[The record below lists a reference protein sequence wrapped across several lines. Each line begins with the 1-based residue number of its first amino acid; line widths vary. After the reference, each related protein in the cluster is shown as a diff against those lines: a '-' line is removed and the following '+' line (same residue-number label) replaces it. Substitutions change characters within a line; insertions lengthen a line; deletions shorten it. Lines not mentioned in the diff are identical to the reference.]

1 MTFKRG
7 TGLRTGSRTGSAI
20 VITACII
27 LQACTVNEVITAEET
42 ELIVAEST
50 VDEAKLLDIGIVE
63 FDGGVDVTNDPADSG
78 VYSEIR
84 GAESRYLPYHL
95 KTTLQ
100 GTGHWGAVR
109 VIPSS
114 TAFTDVVISGEIKK
128 SDGEFVTVRISVDD
142 AKGRH
147 WYDRDYSAQ
156 TGMSSYSVNRDRRQD
171 PYQKMFND
179 IANDLQ
185 AYVAQLPAKDI
196 EQLRQVS
203 ELQFFGDMSPSA
215 YGGHLQEDE
224 DGIVSIVRLP
234 AENDPAVA
242 RLRQIRERDR
252 LVVDTLNEHYAN
264 FYYGIAIPYHAWR
277 KTSREEQINYRQVK
291 RSATLQTLMGVVV
304 LAGSLAVDTDSSSSS
319 QRRVNRSLQSI
330 GISQGVEQIFAGF
343 SRRSEATLHM
353 EAIKELS
360 ESFGSEAAPMV
371 IDVEGQTRRLT
382 GTAAAQYESWRRL
395 LKEIYEAE
403 TGFTDSVE
411 VGSPAREAEP
421 TG

>member
-1 MTFKRG
+1 MRN
-7 TGLRTGSRTGSAI
+7 LRRLLPRSPVPLIALVCVAGQG
-20 VITACII
+20 
-27 LQACTVNEVITAEET
+27 CTVNEVITAEET
-42 ELIVAEST
+42 ELILAEET
-50 VDEAKLLDIGIVE
+50 VDESMLLDIGVVE
-63 FDGGVDVTNDPADSG
+63 FDDGVAEENDPTDSG
-78 VYSEIR
+78 VYGEIR
-84 GAESRYLPYHL
+84 GAEARYLPYHL

-109 VIPSS
+109 VIPSRD
-114 TAFTDVVISGEIKK
+114 AFTDVIISGRIDK
-128 SDGEFVTVRISVDD
+128 SDGEYVKLDVSVHD
-142 AKGRH
+142 ATGSH
-147 WYDRDYSAQ
+147 WYSETYTAQ
-156 TGMSSYSVNRDRRQD
+156 TGISSYSERRDRSQD
-171 PYQKMFND
+171 PYQKVFND

-185 AYVAQLPAKDI
+185 AYVAAMPPKEVSQV
-196 EQLRQVS
+196 RQVS
-203 ELQFFGDMSPSA
+203 ELQFFGDMSPAAFGEHLSA
-215 YGGHLQEDE
+215 DE
-224 DGIVSIVRLP
+224 DGILSVVRLP
-234 AENDPAVA
+234 AENDPTVG

-264 FYYGIAIPYHAWR
+264 FYYGIAIPYSAWR
-277 KTSREEQINYRQVK
+277 KTSREEAINYRQVK

-319 QRRVNRSLQSI
+319 KRRMQRSIQSI
-330 GISQGVEQIFAGF
+330 GISQGFDQIFAGF
-343 SRRSEATLHM
+343 SRRSEASLHV

-403 TGFTDSVE
+403 TGFSTTVE

>member
-1 MTFKRG
+1 MRIMRRASPLVALALFAVQG
-7 TGLRTGSRTGSAI
+7 
-20 VITACII
+20 
-27 LQACTVNEVITAEET
+27 CTVNEVITAEET
-42 ELIVAEST
+42 ELVVADDP
-50 VDEAKLLDIGIVE
+50 VDEALLLDIGVVE
-63 FDGGVDVTNDPADSG
+63 FDAGVPDDNDPADTRI
-78 VYSEIR
+78 YEEIR
-84 GAESRYLPYHL
+84 GAEARYLPYHL

-109 VIPSS
+109 VIPSRE
-114 TAFTDVVISGEIKK
+114 AFTDVIISGRIDK
-128 SDGEFVTVRISVDD
+128 SDGEYVKLEISVDD
-142 AKGRH
+142 AMGRH
-147 WYDRDYSAQ
+147 WYSEKYTAQ
-156 TGMSSYSVNRDRRQD
+156 TGVSSYSERRDRRLD
-171 PYQKMFND
+171 PYQKVFND

-185 AYVAQLPAKDI
+185 AYVAQMPQ
-196 EQLRQVS
+196 EQIRRIRQVS
-203 ELQFFGDMSPSA
+203 ELQFFGDMSPA
-215 YGGHLQEDE
+215 QFGDHLATDE
-224 DGIVSIVRLP
+224 DGIVQVMRLP

-264 FYYGIAIPYHAWR
+264 FYYGIAIPYSAWR
-277 KTSREEQINYRQVK
+277 KTSREEAINYRQVK

-319 QRRVNRSLQSI
+319 TRRMQRSLQSI
-330 GISQGVEQIFAGF
+330 GISQGIDQIFAGF
-343 SRRSEATLHM
+343 SRRSEASLHV

-395 LKEIYEAE
+395 LREIYEAE
-403 TGFTDSVE
+403 TGFPTPIE